1 MGKIEDLENMMAE
14 LPANLREQVAALVA
28 YANRRR
34 CVYCT
39 DIIVIP
45 QNPEETTFW
54 VLNAVWTVTQG
65 KLEVVPLCLAC
76 LKKLKS
82 KQLDIDE
89 LAIRLTRQWKS

>member
-1 MGKIEDLENMMAE
+1 MGKIEDLESMMAG
-14 LPANLREQVAALVA
+14 LPANLREQMAALVA

-39 DIIVIP
+39 NMITIP

-65 KLEVVPLCLAC
+65 TMEVVPLCLAC

-82 KQLDIDE
+82 KQLDVDE
-89 LAIRLTRQWKS
+89 LAIRLTRQLNS

>member
-1 MGKIEDLENMMAE
+1 MMAE

-39 DIIVIP
+39 NIITIS
-45 QNPEETTFW
+45 QNPDETAFW

-82 KQLDIDE
+82 KQLDVDE
-89 LAIRLTRQWKS
+89 LAIRLNRQLDS

>member
-1 MGKIEDLENMMAE
+1 MLAE

-39 DIIVIP
+39 NVITIP
-45 QNPEETTFW
+45 ENAEETTFW
-54 VLNAVWTVTQG
+54 VLNAVWTVTHG
-65 KLEVVPLCLAC
+65 KLEVVPLCLVC

-82 KQLDIDE
+82 NHLDIDE
-89 LAIRLTRQWKS
+89 LAIRLTRQLNS